1 MLISLKHR
9 LAFLAVPKTG
19 TTAIE
24 AAFRKHSQITFR
36 GSTKIKHTNAEGFDT
51 LLRPFLAMAGFPDIQ
66 SFAVMR
72 DPIDHLQS
80 WYFYRRRLDEGS
92 KPRNIPNSTKD
103 ITLEQFIEDF
113 LSEPRPKHATIGS
126 QARFLCGG
134 SWQAGATGETVRP
147 LVDIIFPYE
156 RLNDAI
162 SFVADRVGETITVER
177 KNTSKREAVDI
188 APALLARLEARLAPD
203 IALYRRV
210 QAGEFLPDTPHA
222 LARLHAAGKGPGP
235 GGKRRMGRVGGKVKS
250 GAQAG
255 QAGGKA
261 RRAVTGA

>member
-1 MLISLKHR
+1 MLISLKHK

-36 GSTKIKHTNAEGFDT
+36 GSTNIKHTNAEGFDT
-51 LLRPFLAMAGFPDIQ
+51 FLRPFLAMAGFPDIQ

-113 LSEPRPKHATIGS
+113 LSEPRPKHAIIGS

-134 SWQAGATGETVRP
+134 SWQAGDTVKP

-162 SFVADRVGETITVER
+162 SFVVDRVGEPITVER
-177 KNTSKREAVDI
+177 KNASKREAVAI

-210 QAGEFLPDTPHA
+210 QAGEFLPHTPHA
-222 LARLHAAGKGPGP
+222 LARLHSAGKGAGP
-235 GGKRRMGRVGGKVKS
+235 GGKRRMGREEGKAKS
-250 GAQAG
+250 GA